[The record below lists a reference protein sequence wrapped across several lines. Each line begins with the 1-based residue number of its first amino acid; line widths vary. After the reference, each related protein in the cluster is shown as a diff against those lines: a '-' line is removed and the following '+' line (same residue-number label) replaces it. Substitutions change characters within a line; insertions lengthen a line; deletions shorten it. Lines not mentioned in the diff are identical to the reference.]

1 MSCKVHYSPGKYFTA
16 VPPVMLIKLTVGSQ
30 VFFFP
35 SLSSPVFFFNKQ
47 AVFTSI
53 MLSNGSQNTVEGTQ
67 TKAD

>member
-35 SLSSPVFFFNKQ
+35 RFLPQFFFFLISKQ
-47 AVFTSI
+47 F
-53 MLSNGSQNTVEGTQ
+53 SQV
-67 TKAD
+67 